1 MDSSESENKARR
13 RSGRRA
19 FGVLGKQHPTEPQT
33 YRDKAS
39 GPLRK
44 EEGLSKEFWE
54 EQRPPHWG

>member
-1 MDSSESENKARR
+1 MSAAESQARR

-19 FGVLGKQHPTEPQT
+19 FGVLGKQHPAEPPAGWEKT
-33 YRDKAS
+33 A
-39 GPLRK
+39 GPLPE

>member
-1 MDSSESENKARR
+1 MSAAESKARR

-19 FGVLGKQHPTEPQT
+19 FGVLGKQHTEEPQAS
-33 YRDKAS
+33 RGKSS
-39 GPLRK
+39 GPLPE